1 MSAGGRCGVATT
13 ASGCKAAA
21 APKDQAKCD
30 LRAPDVESRLSMSA
44 KPVQGVERLL
54 DAVGAEKD
62 AQPGADGGA
71 RIVTSTPARFASL

>member
-1 MSAGGRCGVATT
+1 
-13 ASGCKAAA
+13 
-21 APKDQAKCD
+21 
-30 LRAPDVESRLSMSA
+30 MSA